1 MTRERRSA
9 GQPEPV
15 FALFCA
21 AVRNLL
27 DETARAKGYQS
38 MGLTGPNPLYE
49 FVSETAGGP
58 GHALGE
64 IVYKVRRY
72 AARRDPEDLVK
83 VAAWAYLVWRF
94 DRADARDGQRER
106 GAPAGREMSAPEGG
120 EG

>member
-1 MTRERRSA
+1 MTRHTACVAAPRRSVELR
-9 GQPEPV
+9 EPP
-15 FALFCA
+15 FASFCK
-21 AVRNLL
+21 AVSDLL
-27 DETARAKGYQS
+27 DRQAAEKGYHQS
-38 MGLTGPNPLYE
+38 GLTGPNPLYE

-94 DRADARDGQRER
+94 DRPDAGVL
-106 GAPAGREMSAPEGG
+106 AAGSAPEGG